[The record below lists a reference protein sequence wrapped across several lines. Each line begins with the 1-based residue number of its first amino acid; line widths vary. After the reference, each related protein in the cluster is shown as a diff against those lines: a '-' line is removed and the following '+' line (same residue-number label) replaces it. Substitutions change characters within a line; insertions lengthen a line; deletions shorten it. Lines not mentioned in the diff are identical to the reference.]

1 MCGITGYIGYRD
13 AYPIIINGLKRLE
26 YRGYDSS
33 GIMMYDGKEM
43 NLSKTKGKVADLEF
57 IVNNEEKRKAGKIGI
72 GHTRWATHGV
82 PNDTNSHPHF
92 SEQGELAIVHNGII
106 ENYDTLKKE
115 LISRGYNFKSDT
127 DTEVLINL
135 IQEVKKNE
143 KCKLGKAVQLALT
156 NVVGAYAIAVFDKTK
171 PNELVVAKLG
181 SPIAIGVGKEN
192 NEFFVASDA
201 SPFLEYTKNAIY
213 LEDEE
218 LAVIKIGKEIK
229 VRKIMDDTMVATN
242 VQKLKMSLEQIEKG
256 GYDHFMLKEIHEQP
270 KAIIDTYRGRMLPDQ
285 GIIKMSGVD
294 DHLAKFLN
302 ADRIIIIACGTSWH
316 AGLVAEYLFEDM
328 ARIPVEVEY
337 ASEFRYRNPIVTSK
351 DVVIAISQSG
361 ETADTLAAI
370 KLAKSKGAFVFGV
383 CNVVGSSIARE
394 THAGAYTHAGPEIGV
409 ASTKAFTTQIT
420 VLSLIALKLAK
431 EKGTLSTPA
440 FQNYLRT
447 LELIPAQIEQLLK
460 IDDKVK
466 EIAAVYK
473 DSTNCLYLGRGFNF
487 PVALEGALKLKEISY
502 IHAEGYPAAEMK
514 HGPIALIDENMPI
527 FVIATNKGHYEK
539 VVSNIQEIKSRS
551 GKIIAVVTEGDT
563 QVKEIADH
571 VIEIP
576 ETEEALTPLLTTIP
590 FQLLSYHIA
599 VMLNKNVDQPR
610 NLAKSVTVE

>member
-1 MCGITGYIGYRD
+1 MCGITGYIGGRD
-13 AYPIIINGLKRLE
+13 AYPIVINGLKRLE

-33 GIMMYDGKEM
+33 GIMMFDGKEM
-43 NLSKTKGKVADLEF
+43 NLSKVKGKVSDLEDV
-57 IVNNEEKRKAGKIGI
+57 INTQSSRKIGKIGI
-72 GHTRWATHGV
+72 GHTRWATHGI
-82 PNDTNSHPHF
+82 PNDINSHPHF
-92 SEQGELAIVHNGII
+92 SESGEIAIVHNGII

-115 LISRGYNFKSDT
+115 LIKRGYTFKSDT
-127 DTEVLINL
+127 DSEVLVNL
-135 IQEVKKNE
+135 IQEVKKNNN
-143 KCKLGKAVQLALT
+143 CKLGKAVQLALT
-156 NVVGAYAIAVFDKTK
+156 NVTGAYAIVVFDKQK
-171 PNELVVAKLG
+171 PDELIVAKLG
-181 SPIAIGVGKEN
+181 SPIAIGVGKN
-192 NEFFVASDA
+192 NSEFFVASDA
-201 SPFLEYTKNAIY
+201 SPFLEFTKKVIY
-213 LEDEE
+213 LADDE
-218 LAVIKIGKEIK
+218 LAIIKADREVEI
-229 VRKIMDDTMVATN
+229 RKIINDSTVEANIQT
-242 VQKLKMSLEQIEKG
+242 LKISLEQIEKG
-256 GYDHFMLKEIHEQP
+256 GYDNFMLKEIHEQP
-270 KAIIDTYRGRMLPDQ
+270 KAIIDTYRGRMIPSQ
-285 GIIKMSGVD
+285 GIIRMAGVD
-294 DHLAKFLN
+294 NNIAKFLN

-337 ASEFRYRNPIVTSK
+337 ASEFRYRNPIITPR

-383 CNVVGSSIARE
+383 CNVVGSSISRE

-420 VLSLIALKLAK
+420 LLSLIALKLAK
-431 EKGTLSTPA
+431 QKGTLSESEY
-440 FQNYLRT
+440 QNYLT
-447 LELIPAQIEQLLK
+447 SLELIPRQIEKLLK
-460 IDDKVK
+460 IEDKVK

-514 HGPIALIDENMPI
+514 HGPIALIDENMPV
-527 FVIATNKGHYEK
+527 FVIATRKGHYEK

-551 GKIIAVVTEGDT
+551 GKIIAVVTEGDV

-576 ETEEALTPLLTTIP
+576 ETLEALTPLLTTIP

-599 VMLNKNVDQPR
+599 VMLGKNVDQPR